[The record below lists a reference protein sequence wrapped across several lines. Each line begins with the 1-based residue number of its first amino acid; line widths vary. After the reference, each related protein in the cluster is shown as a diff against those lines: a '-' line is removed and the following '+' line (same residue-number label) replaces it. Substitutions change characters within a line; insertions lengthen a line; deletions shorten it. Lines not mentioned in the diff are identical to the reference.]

1 MKRSEARKLV
11 KQAIEESILA
21 KAWSR
26 GFKDGTVSWEEFSDV
41 LAEVALMAAE
51 VEVGMLPPMQKI
63 SRYAFQAPNE
73 WEPEDE

>member
-1 MKRSEARKLV
+1 MKRSEARKLI
-11 KQAIEESILA
+11 KQAIEESMLA

-51 VEVGMLPPMQKI
+51 VEVGMLPPTQESPK
-63 SRYAFQAPNE
+63 YTLKAPNE
-73 WEPEDE
+73 WGPEDE